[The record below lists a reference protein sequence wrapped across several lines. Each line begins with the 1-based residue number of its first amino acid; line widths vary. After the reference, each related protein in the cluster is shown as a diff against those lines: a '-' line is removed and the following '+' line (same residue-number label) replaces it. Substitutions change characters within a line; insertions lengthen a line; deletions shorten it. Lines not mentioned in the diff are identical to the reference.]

1 MKLIKWHRSIRQAR
15 ARSRNLAHQAGMT
28 MLEILIVLAIL
39 ALVMGFLFG
48 PRIMEMFGE
57 AKEGTASLM
66 VNKYANEAYARWIQA
81 NSGQSCPDGLAA
93 LAKYTN
99 NEETKD
105 PWGNELEMLCGDN
118 APDGIPN
125 RFGVFSKGA
134 NAKLETQGATCGGDD
149 ICSWDRKK

>member
-1 MKLIKWHRSIRQAR
+1 MKLRNNRNNRRQ
-15 ARSRNLAHQAGMT
+15 RNLLHQAGMT

-57 AKEGTASLM
+57 AKEETAGLM
-66 VNKYANEAYARWIQA
+66 VNKYANEAYARWMQNNPGEA
-81 NSGQSCPDGLAA
+81 CPDGLEP

-99 NEETKD
+99 HEDTKD
-105 PWGNELEMLCGDN
+105 PWGSELVMLCGEN

-125 RFGVFSKGA
+125 RFGIISHGS
-134 NAKLETQGATCGGDD
+134 NRKLETQGASCGGDD
-149 ICSWDRKK
+149 ICSWDRGKK